1 MERKIRYLDKLAH
14 IDKRISNIESWLST
28 SYEERT
34 RLAIYKAFQEIVE
47 ALFDIIS
54 MKLVELKIPP
64 KDDYTNIMI
73 MEERALF
80 NKTISDILKKANGL
94 RNRLVHRYNTLSDE
108 IALESIRILLPEIQ
122 KVRRFIEQWI

>member
-1 MERKIRYLDKLAH
+1 VERKIRYLDKLAH

>member
-14 IDKRISNIESWLST
+14 IDRRISNIEAWLPM

-54 MKLVELKIPP
+54 MKLVDLKIPP

-80 NKTISDILKKANGL
+80 DKTVSDILKKANGL
-94 RNRLVHRYNTLSDE
+94 RNRLVRGYNTLSDE

-122 KVRRFIEQWI
+122 KVRRFIEKWI

>member
-1 MERKIRYLDKLAH
+1 M
-14 IDKRISNIESWLST
+14 

-54 MKLVELKIPP
+54 MKLVDLKIPP

-80 NKTISDILKKANGL
+80 DKTVSDILKKANGL
-94 RNRLVHRYNTLSDE
+94 RNRLVHGYNTLSDE

-122 KVRRFIEQWI
+122 KVRRFIEKWI